1 MRESRVQKRKK
12 SSSAVQVIVLFL
24 LAVLLLVLAVPLLL
38 EYSPAEILRRIS
50 GEETEH
56 TWTEGL
62 TEFTAPADL
71 ESAVQAR
78 REALPGNLS

>member
-12 SSSAVQVIVLFL
+12 SSSAVQVIVLSL

-50 GEETEH
+50 G
-56 TWTEGL
+56 
-62 TEFTAPADL
+62 
-71 ESAVQAR
+71 
-78 REALPGNLS
+78 